1 MRLSQ
6 DVGNRSAERAVK
18 LLTALFVL
26 SLWIFF
32 ALWIPPPHDA
42 LQAIA
47 LAAALLLLL
56 TVLTLFVCRYVLS
69 LHAALRSS
77 REELSRLAAVDEL
90 TGLNSRRHFLD
101 LCTEEI
107 GRAKRYG
114 QPLAFLDLDLDFF
127 KRINDAYG
135 HTAGDAVLRK
145 FAEVGGSCLRDVD
158 QFGRLGGEEFGMCL
172 PNTDAEGALRLAE
185 RIVAAIAACA
195 VPAGELTLRFTA
207 SIGCTELGPDDADF
221 ETVFARADRAL
232 YEAKAAGRNCARISL
247 PLGAKK

>member
-6 DVGNRSAERAVK
+6 DVSSRSAERAVK

-26 SLWIFF
+26 FLWIFF
-32 ALWIPPPHDA
+32 ALWISQQHA
-42 LQAIA
+42 ARQAIEVVSG
-47 LAAALLLLL
+47 LLLLL
-56 TVLTLFVCRYVLS
+56 TVLTLFVCRHILS
-69 LHAALRSS
+69 LHAALRVSL
-77 REELSRLAAVDEL
+77 EELSRLTAVDEL
-90 TGLNSRRHFLD
+90 TGLNSRRYFLD

-107 GRAKRYG
+107 SRAKRYG
-114 QPLAFLDLDLDFF
+114 QPLAFMELDLDFF

-135 HTAGDAVLRK
+135 HTIGDAVLRK
-145 FAEVGGSCLRDVD
+145 FAEVGGRCLRDVD

-172 PNTDAEGALRLAE
+172 PNTDAVGALHLAE

-247 PLGAKK
+247 PPGKNE